1 MITLIKKAVMSFIS
15 LLKWEKKI
23 PIIEIRNTN
32 RLLADKVALIT
43 GGSGGIGMTI
53 AKQFIASGC
62 KVVIVGTN
70 INKINKTIQELGDGI
85 PFIINMNEIQSFNTK
100 INEISNIVGN
110 IDIVVCSAGVHSDN
124 IDFWNMTEDE
134 YDRVMDI
141 NLKGTYF
148 FCQASANYMRK
159 NKIEGKIL
167 LISSSRGSEPAWSP
181 YGLSKWG
188 INGMIKGLAKCL
200 APYKINVN
208 AIAPGSTATMLLGYE
223 KGNSV
228 YSADNT
234 ECRLIM
240 PDEVANI
247 ASLLVSEAGKMIN
260 GEIIH
265 ISSGRGIYDIR

>member
-1 MITLIKKAVMSFIS
+1 MITLMKKAVMFFIS

-43 GGSGGIGMTI
+43 GGTGGIGMTI
-53 AKQFIASGC
+53 AKQFISSGC
-62 KVVIVGTN
+62 KVIIAGTN
-70 INKINKTIQELGDGI
+70 INKINRAIKELGDGI
-85 PFIINMNEIQSFNTK
+85 PFIINMNEIQGFNTK

-159 NKIEGKIL
+159 NRIEGNIL

-188 INGMIKGLAKCL
+188 INGMVKGLAKCL
-200 APYKINVN
+200 APYRINVN
-208 AIAPGSTATMLLGYE
+208 AIAPGSTATKLLGYE
-223 KGNSV
+223 KGNSI

-234 ECRLIM
+234 ECRFIM
-240 PDEVANI
+240 PEEVANI
-247 ASLLVSEAGKMIN
+247 ANLLVSEAGKMIN

>member
-62 KVVIVGTN
+62 KVVIAGTN

>member
-1 MITLIKKAVMSFIS
+1 MSTLIKKAVMSFIS

-62 KVVIVGTN
+62 KVVIAGTN

>member
-1 MITLIKKAVMSFIS
+1 MRTFIMSFIS